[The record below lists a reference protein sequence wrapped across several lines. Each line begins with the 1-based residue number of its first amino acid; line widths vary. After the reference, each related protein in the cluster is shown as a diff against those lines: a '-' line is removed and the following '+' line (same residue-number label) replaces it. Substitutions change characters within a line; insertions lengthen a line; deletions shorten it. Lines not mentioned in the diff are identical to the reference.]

1 MEELLEAERELLLA
15 YASLQE
21 LLRLLADS
29 KPRDKELGAF
39 EELAHRI
46 EEARLYIHDYMGR

>member
-1 MEELLEAERELLLA
+1 MEELLLA

-21 LLRLLADS
+21 LLQLLADS